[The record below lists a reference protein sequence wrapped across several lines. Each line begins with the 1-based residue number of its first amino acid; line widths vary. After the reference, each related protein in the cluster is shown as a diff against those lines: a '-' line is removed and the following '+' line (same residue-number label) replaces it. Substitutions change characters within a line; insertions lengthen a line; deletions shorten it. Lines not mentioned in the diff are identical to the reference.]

1 MQSGAELTR
10 HDKGAQ
16 LRPHRPRG
24 PLQWARRLLLGRP
37 IETAAHLSHRLPIIL
52 ALPVLASDALSS
64 NAYATEEIS
73 LVLASAH
80 HYMGGPGALQL
91 LIPISLAIA
100 VMMFIIAASYRRAVM
115 LYPTSGGSYTVSK
128 NNLGALPGVI
138 AGSALVIDYILT
150 VSVSVAAGV
159 AAITSYAPALFPYSV
174 SLSLALIAVIAW
186 VNLRGTKDSGLT
198 FALPAY
204 SFIVMMVV
212 LIGTFLYRLITHQY
226 SEMPPPHE
234 AVVATQGLGLFVVLK
249 AFSNGC
255 AALTGVEAISN
266 GVQIFQPPEAKNAAK
281 TLLILILTSIAIF
294 LGLGYAA
301 YAYHVVPSH
310 SETLVSL
317 IARHTFLSDGLI
329 NPVVGHVLFAATIGS
344 VLAVLIIASNTA
356 FADFPR
362 LLSFMAQDGF
372 APRILLGLGERLVYN
387 RSIVYLAIISGAL
400 IWAMNASV
408 SSLIG
413 LYAVGVFICFTLSQA
428 GMLRRIVTDRER
440 GWQSAAVVNAVGA
453 AVTGIVAVVIA
464 VSKFNQGA
472 WVVVILIPLLVSAAL
487 AIRRHYDWFER
498 RMTVRKG
505 DVGLL
510 SEHIDHLTVVVLL
523 SSDIH
528 RGTLEGLETARA
540 IVKGRKH
547 SDLRALH
554 VEIDPNK
561 TQRLTTKWKEI
572 VAPKMGETITLDI
585 IPSPYRT
592 LIQPVVEYVKD
603 LARQRPGEK
612 VVVLIPEFETGTP
625 LSWILHNQTA
635 PQLRRALFKVPD
647 ISVITNRFFMRE

>member
-1 MQSGAELTR
+1 M
-10 HDKGAQ
+10 
-16 LRPHRPRG
+16 P
-24 PLQWARRLLLGRP
+24 
-37 IETAAHLSHRLPIIL
+37 
-52 ALPVLASDALSS
+52 
-64 NAYATEEIS
+64 
-73 LVLASAH
+73 
-80 HYMGGPGALQL
+80 
-91 LIPISLAIA
+91 
-100 VMMFIIAASYRRAVM
+100 
-115 LYPTSGGSYTVSK
+115 
-128 NNLGALPGVI
+128 
-138 AGSALVIDYILT
+138 
-150 VSVSVAAGV
+150 
-159 AAITSYAPALFPYSV
+159 APA
-174 SLSLALIAVIAW
+174 
-186 VNLRGTKDSGLT
+186 
-198 FALPAY
+198 
-204 SFIVMMVV
+204 
-212 LIGTFLYRLITHQY
+212 
-226 SEMPPPHE
+226 E
-234 AVVATQGLGLFVVLK
+234 AVAATQGLGLFVLLK

-301 YAYHVVPSH
+301 AVYQIVPSH

-329 NPVVGHVLFAATIGS
+329 NPAVGHFLFAATIGS

-387 RSIVYLAIISGAL
+387 RSIVYLALISGGL
-400 IWAMNASV
+400 IWAMDAKV

-428 GMLRRIVTDRER
+428 GMFRRILRDRAP
-440 GWQSAAVVNAVGA
+440 GWVGAAALNAVGA
-453 AVTGIVAVVIA
+453 GITGVVALVIA
-464 VSKFNQGA
+464 VSKFGQGS
-472 WVVVILIPLLVSAAL
+472 WVVLILIPLLVWAAL
-487 AIRRHYDWFER
+487 SVRRHYDWFER

-528 RGTLEGLETARA
+528 RGTLEGIETARA

-554 VEIDPNK
+554 VEIDPQK
-561 TQRLTTKWKEI
+561 TERLTTKWKDI
-572 VAPKMGETITLDI
+572 VAPKLGSAIALDI
-585 IPSPYRT
+585 VPSPYRT
-592 LIQPVVEYVKD
+592 LIHPIVDYVKS
-603 LARQRPGEK
+603 LARQRPDEK
-612 VVVLIPEFETGTP
+612 VIVLIPEFETGTP
-625 LSWILHNQTA
+625 LSRLLHNQTA
-635 PQLRRALFKVPD
+635 PQLRKALFKVPN
-647 ISVITNRFFMRE
+647 ISVITNRFFMRD

>member
-1 MQSGAELTR
+1 
-10 HDKGAQ
+10 
-16 LRPHRPRG
+16 
-24 PLQWARRLLLGRP
+24 
-37 IETAAHLSHRLPIIL
+37 
-52 ALPVLASDALSS
+52 
-64 NAYATEEIS
+64 
-73 LVLASAH
+73 
-80 HYMGGPGALQL
+80 
-91 LIPISLAIA
+91 
-100 VMMFIIAASYRRAVM
+100 MMFIIAASYRRAVM

-159 AAITSYAPALFPYSV
+159 AAVTSYAPALFPYSV
-174 SLSLALIAVIAW
+174 WLCLLLIAVIAW
-186 VNLRGTKDSGLT
+186 VNLRGTRDSGLA
-198 FALPAY
+198 FAVPAY
-204 SFIVMMVV
+204 GFIMMMAV
-212 LIGTFLYRLITHQY
+212 LLGTFLYRLITHQY
-226 SEMPPPHE
+226 SDMPLPQD

-281 TLLILILTSIAIF
+281 TLLILILTSIGIF
-294 LGLGYAA
+294 MGLGFAA
-301 YAYHVVPSH
+301 HVYHIVPSH

-317 IARHTFLSDGLI
+317 IARHTFLSDSLI
-329 NPVVGHVLFAATIGS
+329 NPVLGHMLFAATIGS

-362 LLSFMAQDGF
+362 LLSFMAQDGY

-387 RSIVYLAIISGAL
+387 RSIVYLALISGAL
-400 IWAMNASV
+400 IWGLNASV

-428 GMLRRIVTDRER
+428 GMLRRIVSDREP
-440 GWQSAAVVNAVGA
+440 GWQSAAVINALGA
-453 AVTGIVAVVIA
+453 GVTGIVAIVIA
-464 VSKFNQGA
+464 ISKFNQGA
-472 WVVVILIPLLVSAAL
+472 WVVVILIPLLVTAAM
-487 AIRRHYDWFER
+487 AIRRHYEWFER

-510 SEHIDHLTVVVLL
+510 AEQVNHLTVVVLL

-528 RGTLEGLETARA
+528 RGTLEGLEAARA
-540 IVKGRKH
+540 IVQGRKH

-561 TQRLTTKWKEI
+561 TERLRTKWKDI
-572 VAPKMGETITLDI
+572 VQPKMGHMISLDVVH
-585 IPSPYRT
+585 SPFRT
-592 LIQPVVEYVKD
+592 LIQPVVDYVK
-603 LARQRPGEK
+603 LLSRQAPGER
-612 VVVLIPEFETGTP
+612 VLILIPEFETGTF
-625 LSWILHNQTA
+625 LSGILHNQTA
-635 PQLRRALFKVPD
+635 PQLRRALFKVPN
-647 ISVITNRFFMRE
+647 ITVITNRFFMQEEE